1 MKNHSAWF
9 PSIRSQKIPTWV
21 KKAGE
26 ILKTEVWPEVLDA
39 LFEPKEKK
47 KIEEWLKPR
56 VEAQDAQKEEKEEQ
70 PKHGRIPKRMVTD
83 SPQHIAFARHRTGK
97 ILSLIRSENVEDKDS
112 LSTPMMVVGKPG
124 TGKSTD
130 FVNMALEFFGARAKN
145 RKEWEK
151 IARSVFLFDVAN
163 GAMIEE
169 VMAHV
174 PEWLRDRVK
183 IINHSD
189 MARVVPLSW
198 HDLMALYEN
207 DDSIAAEIAE
217 IETDLLRKFIKD
229 DSQTISIDRYFRSAL
244 QASYRVGEGNLLDAM
259 RILKDPEYRD
269 EIKARLAE
277 TDFEL
282 EIALGQLEEEMGKES
297 NRVLDTIE
305 NRISQIRNNKRLFYS
320 LSQPRTEKIDFWKWM
335 NEPHLVLI
343 HMSNKKETFQD
354 FAFTHYLVKIWN
366 LMMAREMIPEEDLR
380 ECVVIVDEIDLII
393 KNKPV
398 QDIFLQITKKPRKYR
413 TKYIFSFH
421 DWSSFTKAGNRK
433 NDIIRSFKTGMDMV
447 LLKGSDEVFEDFEEE
462 LEPFTVED
470 FHNLEKYTGIFR
482 ITCNK
487 KEYVFKAKLLEPA
500 SNRLPSFPVPDLGN
514 QMGMTNAEITKRAR
528 EILLPLY
535 VRKEGKTDSENTTA
549 KDKVIEL
556 LREAPEGLTTKE
568 ICESLGISRMTF
580 QRIKKE
586 LKIQERKDGKKL
598 VYFV

>member
-1 MKNHSAWF
+1 MKNHSAWY
-9 PSIRSQKIPTWV
+9 SIRSQKIPAWM
-21 KKAGE
+21 KKAAE
-26 ILKTEVWPEVLDA
+26 VFRKEVWPEMLEVI
-39 LFEPKEKK
+39 FEPKQKK
-47 KIEEWLKPR
+47 AIEEWFKT
-56 VEAQDAQKEEKEEQ
+56 ESNQKEDEQKEK

-83 SPQHIAFARHRTGK
+83 SPEHIAFARHRSGK
-97 ILSLIRSENVEDKDS
+97 TLSLIREESEEAKDS

-124 TGKSTD
+124 AGKSTD
-130 FVNMALEFFGARAKN
+130 FVNMALEFFGVRAKN

-163 GAMIEE
+163 GAMIED

-183 IINHSD
+183 ILNHSD
-189 MARVVPLSW
+189 MKRVVPLAW
-198 HDLMALYEN
+198 HDLMSLYKD
-207 DDSIAAEIAE
+207 DDSIAAEVAE

-229 DSQTISIDRYFRSAL
+229 DSQTVSIDRYFRSAL

-259 RILKDPEYRD
+259 RILKDPDYRD
-269 EIKARLAE
+269 EIKAQLSE

-282 EIALGQLEEEMGKES
+282 EIALDQLEDEMEKENS
-297 NRVLDTIE
+297 RTLDTIE

-320 LSQPRTEKIDFWKWM
+320 LSQPKNEEIDFWKWM

-343 HMSNKKETFQD
+343 HMSNKKEAFQD

-366 LMMAREMIPEEDLR
+366 LMMAREIIPEEDMR

-433 NDIIRSFKTGMDMV
+433 NDIIRSFKTGMDMI

-462 LEPFTVED
+462 LAPFTVED
-470 FHNLEKYTGIFR
+470 FHQLEKYQGIFR
-482 ITCNK
+482 ITCSK
-487 KEYVFKAKLLEPA
+487 KEYVFRAKLLEPA
-500 SNRLPSFPVPDLGN
+500 SMRLPSFSVPELGN
-514 QMGMTNAEITKRAR
+514 QFGMTKSAITQRAR

-535 VRKEGKTDSENTTA
+535 ARKSEEKSKSENVTA
-549 KDKVIEL
+549 KDKVLAL
-556 LREAPEGLTTKE
+556 LRESPGLTTKE
-568 ICESLGISRMTF
+568 ICEELNISRMTF

-586 LKIQERKDGKKL
+586 LKLQEQRNGKKL